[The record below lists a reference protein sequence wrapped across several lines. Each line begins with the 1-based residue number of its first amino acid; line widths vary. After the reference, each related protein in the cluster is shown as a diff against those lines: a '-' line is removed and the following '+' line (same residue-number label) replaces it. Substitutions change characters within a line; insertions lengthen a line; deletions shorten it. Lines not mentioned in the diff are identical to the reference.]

1 LFNQLSWFNWG
12 MHVTMFLTSKCLA
25 TTLYGV
31 IIRNYN
37 SWICSL
43 VHPLLEQ
50 VLTFVFPWLLLHVIN
65 ANKGILYMPSKI
77 LSHGL
82 VAEIL
87 EINVSLPEDRSPG
100 LSSLT
105 LEASSCACMQVSGTI
120 QFAGLIVIF
129 QTRLISFISC
139 MDVIGNKY
147 YYKCVYIYIFE
158 FKTNTLML
166 LMCNKKLMAT
176 QTGFRGVFI

>member
-1 LFNQLSWFNWG
+1 MRTKASSICPARF
-12 MHVTMFLTSKCLA
+12 CLMD
-25 TTLYGV
+25 
-31 IIRNYN
+31 
-37 SWICSL
+37 
-43 VHPLLEQ
+43 
-50 VLTFVFPWLLLHVIN
+50 LLLKYWKLMCLCRRTGVQVC
-65 ANKGILYMPSKI
+65 L
-77 LSHGL
+77 
-82 VAEIL
+82 
-87 EINVSLPEDRSPG
+87 
-100 LSSLT
+100 LT

-147 YYKCVYIYIFE
+147 YYKCVCVYIYIFE

-176 QTGFRGVFI
+176 QTGFPGVFI